1 MPIRNDPAPRAAAAD
16 TDRALALVPPL
27 PARLP
32 GASLPGGPVGP
43 AGRPATGP
51 AGRPATGP
59 AGHPAPRPAPRRP
72 DPTSARFAVAAG
84 GIATLS
90 ALLAAIAGTAVP
102 AAAVAAAPTA
112 GGAATTVPVRTIV
125 KYVYVQPGQA
135 APAAGL
141 ATVVTPPA
149 PRAVAA
155 PVVTRQ
161 SGKP

>member
-1 MPIRNDPAPRAAAAD
+1 M
-16 TDRALALVPPL
+16 
-27 PARLP
+27 
-32 GASLPGGPVGP
+32 
-43 AGRPATGP
+43 
-51 AGRPATGP
+51 
-59 AGHPAPRPAPRRP
+59 
-72 DPTSARFAVAAG
+72 
-84 GIATLS
+84 S
-90 ALLAAIAGTAVP
+90 ALLAAIASTAVP

-112 GGAATTVPVRTIV
+112 GGAATIVPVRTIV

-135 APAAGL
+135 APTAGL